1 MTHPAVRHRTLPQ
14 VQPLRRLRARPPW
27 WRPLPWVVL
36 LGLMALLR
44 VHSQARLAELNY
56 QSRRLDR
63 LILEQDRRRAELME
77 QRAQATCH
85 ERLSR
90 IIAQEGMVPPQS
102 VRVLELGPLPPP
114 KVVWTLPDDL
124 SVVPPLGGEQLGQ
137 LPESPALT
145 GGRNP

>member
-14 VQPLRRLRARPPW
+14 VQPLRRLRARRPW
-27 WRPLPWVVL
+27 WRPLPWVVM

-44 VHSQARLAELNY
+44 VHSQARLTELSY
-56 QSRRLDR
+56 QSQRLDR

-102 VRVLELGPLPPP
+102 VTALELGSLPPP

-124 SVVPPLGGEQLGQ
+124 SVVPPLGGQQLGQ
-137 LPESPALT
+137 LPTASALS
-145 GGRNP
+145 GGHYP